1 LLKELTD
8 HLVVHKTNQ
17 EKRKRIDVRRPKM
30 AVNLIRGGWNFEDI
44 EITDDRGNTT
54 TKEQVR
60 RGVHHK
66 SYGSPYLGG
75 SALNDDYTLKG
86 AGRNY
91 HWPNQL
97 RSQKST
103 ANLFRTLMDKRDN
116 PSYKKFSGSL
126 ETTLSTTSDLDK
138 DEFVRKIKTNIGWMG
153 MESFFAIAKPDG
165 SVVPLADSYFVFKV
179 EDVLQE
185 FTSRL
190 VEPGPMLMGPE
201 NAETSRSVARRFK
214 CFDNY
219 ELDAIGMSRLMVE
232 SLLTQSFLQKIETRF
247 SHIED
252 YELVSGVCLFMM
264 ALDACNANESV
275 DIEGAKTAFAALD
288 INAYEGQNVSEF
300 ITEAMRL
307 IKIMAGDYALDTHLG
322 SKLLTKLSATDQVYF
337 NRMMFNLLD
346 EVKPFE
352 RSYKHKNPKLKE
364 MDPRFKT
371 LGPLALCGKIHET
384 YAHLVADKDWTPLQ
398 SRPEVNLGG
407 VLACFHCGGP
417 HLKRD
422 CPTLG

>member
-1 LLKELTD
+1 
-8 HLVVHKTNQ
+8 
-17 EKRKRIDVRRPKM
+17 
-30 AVNLIRGGWNFEDI
+30 
-44 EITDDRGNTT
+44 
-54 TKEQVR
+54 
-60 RGVHHK
+60 
-66 SYGSPYLGG
+66 
-75 SALNDDYTLKG
+75 
-86 AGRNY
+86 
-91 HWPNQL
+91 
-97 RSQKST
+97 
-103 ANLFRTLMDKRDN
+103 
-116 PSYKKFSGSL
+116 
-126 ETTLSTTSDLDK
+126 
-138 DEFVRKIKTNIGWMG
+138 MG
-153 MESFFAIAKPDG
+153 MLFLC
-165 SVVPLADSYFVFKV
+165 LADNYFFFKV

-190 VEPGPMLMGPE
+190 VEPGPMLMGPD
-201 NAETSRSVARRFK
+201 NAETSRSIARRFK
-214 CFDNY
+214 CFDTY
-219 ELDAIGMSRLMVE
+219 ELDDIGMSRLMVE

-252 YELVSGVCLFMM
+252 YELVSGACLFMM
-264 ALDACNANESV
+264 ALEACNANESV

-288 INAYEGQNVSEF
+288 INAYKGQNVSEF

-384 YAHLVADKDWTPLQ
+384 YAHLGADKDWTQLQ

-407 VLACFHCGGP
+407 ILACFHCGGP

-422 CPTLG
+422 CPTLGQDGNDRAPNDRPTGTPPSGNAGGTSGGNSNRPNPPVNPPTGTSGAATAVRCLKAAWKYLAPSDENQLIEAPAVLTEAGEVVTEAQT

>member
-1 LLKELTD
+1 
-8 HLVVHKTNQ
+8 
-17 EKRKRIDVRRPKM
+17 M
-30 AVNLIRGGWNFEDI
+30 ALNLIRDGWNFEDV

-60 RGVHHK
+60 RGGHHK

-75 SALNDDYTLKG
+75 SGLNDDYTLKG
-86 AGRNY
+86 VGRNY

-103 ANLFRTLMDKRDN
+103 ANLFRTLMDKRDT
-116 PSYKKFSGSL
+116 PTYKKFSGSL

-165 SVVPLADSYFVFKV
+165 SVVSLVDNYFVFKV

-190 VEPGPMLMGPE
+190 VEPGPILMGPD
-201 NAETSRSVARRFK
+201 NTETARSVARRFK
-214 CFDNY
+214 CFDTY
-219 ELDAIGMSRLMVE
+219 ELDDIGMSRLMVE

-252 YELVSGVCLFMM
+252 YELVSGACLFMM

-288 INAYEGQNVSEF
+288 IN
-300 ITEAMRL
+300 
-307 IKIMAGDYALDTHLG
+307 
-322 SKLLTKLSATDQVYF
+322 
-337 NRMMFNLLD
+337 
-346 EVKPFE
+346 
-352 RSYKHKNPKLKE
+352 
-364 MDPRFKT
+364 T
-371 LGPLALCGKIHET
+371 LGPSS
-384 YAHLVADKDWTPLQ
+384 LQ
-398 SRPEVNLGG
+398 SCVRRTKCTSTG
-407 VLACFHCGGP
+407 
-417 HLKRD
+417 
-422 CPTLG
+422 